1 MITTHS
7 NQKRLSG
14 TMLILIV
21 VILFVCSVV
30 GAQEREGGRRMLT
43 FAEFLLFPRVWL
55 SVLVGIGG
63 GMLLYTYK
71 IKSWLRLILLVLVFV
86 LFAVLPVFNE
96 IMFFARLAPHPSPL
110 CAFAKPIMFSLEMQQ
125 LVVPPVFAGV
135 LAVIALL
142 SIVGNKLFCGWVC
155 PIGAL
160 QEIFYLLPNRLK
172 KVKLPFNVANSIRM
186 GILVMFIPLLISF
199 GVYVYGYFNP
209 FEILHWPFDT
219 DFWALYAWAVTG
231 IMIIFSLFIY
241 RPFCHIMCPIG
252 ALTWLLEH
260 ISFVRI
266 HLRESKCNNCRL
278 CIKESPCFGMKAIV
292 EEKRIKPDCYA
303 CGKCIAVCPSR
314 ALEFSIK

>member
-1 MITTHS
+1 MITVHRS
-7 NQKRLSG
+7 NKHFPIAIFV
-14 TMLILIV
+14 LIITT
-21 VILFVCSVV
+21 LFVCSVA

-63 GMLLYTYK
+63 GFLLKTCR
-71 IKSWLRLILLVLVFV
+71 IKSLTRMILLALVFV

-96 IMFFARLAPHPSPL
+96 IVFFARLAPHPSPM

-172 KVKLPFNVANSIRM
+172 KVRFPFYVVNSLRI
-186 GILVMFIPLLISF
+186 GLLVLFIPLLIRF

-219 DFWALYAWAVTG
+219 DFWTLYAWAVTG
-231 IMIIFSLFIY
+231 IMIILSLFIY

-260 ISFVRI
+260 IAVVRI
-266 HLRESKCNNCRL
+266 RLREDKCNHCGL
-278 CIKESPCFGMKAIV
+278 CTKESPCFGMKSIL
-292 EEKRIKPDCYA
+292 ERKRIRPDCYA
-303 CGKCIAVCPSR
+303 CGKCITVCPSR

>member
-1 MITTHS
+1 
-7 NQKRLSG
+7 
-14 TMLILIV
+14 
-21 VILFVCSVV
+21 
-30 GAQEREGGRRMLT
+30 
-43 FAEFLLFPRVWL
+43 
-55 SVLVGIGG
+55 
-63 GMLLYTYK
+63 
-71 IKSWLRLILLVLVFV
+71 VLVFV

-96 IMFFARLAPHPSPL
+96 IIFFARLAPHPSPL

-186 GILVMFIPLLISF
+186 GVLVMFIPLLISF

-303 CGKCIAVCPSR
+303 CGKCIAVCPTR